1 MKKLIKWIVGLGTV
15 GTAIG
20 LLAVRLIKKSKSTSS
35 DIKADSTNS
44 NKEETDSDTFDLDQ
58 DLEPTQERSY
68 VSLQAAQPDDLTE
81 KSDVDSAD
89 SSEVETQPAV
99 SDESNDTIAEKRI
112 IKKKADGSIL
122 HLIKLNDPLLFF
134 IKIQPVFLSSIPMP
148 YRVVELLHGFSPH
161 SCLHNLTE
169 SPLFLY
175 CLHYLLHNTLI
186 SHKL

>member
-20 LLAVRLIKKSKSTSS
+20 LLTVRLIKKSKSTSS
-35 DIKADSTNS
+35 DIKADSTDS

-68 VSLQAAQPDDLTE
+68 VSLQAPQPDDLTE

-99 SDESNDTIAEKRI
+99 SDESNDTIAE
-112 IKKKADGSIL
+112 
-122 HLIKLNDPLLFF
+122 N
-134 IKIQPVFLSSIPMP
+134 
-148 YRVVELLHGFSPH
+148 E
-161 SCLHNLTE
+161 
-169 SPLFLY
+169 
-175 CLHYLLHNTLI
+175 
-186 SHKL
+186 

>member
-35 DIKADSTNS
+35 DIKTDS

-68 VSLQAAQPDDLTE
+68 VSLQAARPDDLTE

-89 SSEVETQPAV
+89 SSEAETQPAV
-99 SDESNDTIAEKRI
+99 SDESDDTIAE
-112 IKKKADGSIL
+112 
-122 HLIKLNDPLLFF
+122 N
-134 IKIQPVFLSSIPMP
+134 
-148 YRVVELLHGFSPH
+148 E
-161 SCLHNLTE
+161 
-169 SPLFLY
+169 
-175 CLHYLLHNTLI
+175 
-186 SHKL
+186 

>member
-35 DIKADSTNS
+35 DIKADSTDS
-44 NKEETDSDTFDLDQ
+44 NKEETDSDTFNLDQ
-58 DLEPTQERSY
+58 DLEPTQDY

-99 SDESNDTIAEKRI
+99 SDESDDTIAE
-112 IKKKADGSIL
+112 
-122 HLIKLNDPLLFF
+122 N
-134 IKIQPVFLSSIPMP
+134 
-148 YRVVELLHGFSPH
+148 E
-161 SCLHNLTE
+161 
-169 SPLFLY
+169 
-175 CLHYLLHNTLI
+175 
-186 SHKL
+186 

>member
-44 NKEETDSDTFDLDQ
+44 NKEETDQ

-99 SDESNDTIAEKRI
+99 SDESNDTIAE
-112 IKKKADGSIL
+112 
-122 HLIKLNDPLLFF
+122 N
-134 IKIQPVFLSSIPMP
+134 
-148 YRVVELLHGFSPH
+148 E
-161 SCLHNLTE
+161 
-169 SPLFLY
+169 
-175 CLHYLLHNTLI
+175 
-186 SHKL
+186 

>member
-1 MKKLIKWIVGLGTV
+1 MDL
-15 GTAIG
+15 A
-20 LLAVRLIKKSKSTSS
+20 LLVLQSDFLLFVWSKKSKSTSS

-99 SDESNDTIAEKRI
+99 SDESNDTIAE
-112 IKKKADGSIL
+112 
-122 HLIKLNDPLLFF
+122 N
-134 IKIQPVFLSSIPMP
+134 
-148 YRVVELLHGFSPH
+148 E
-161 SCLHNLTE
+161 
-169 SPLFLY
+169 
-175 CLHYLLHNTLI
+175 
-186 SHKL
+186 

>member
-35 DIKADSTNS
+35 DIKADSTDS
-44 NKEETDSDTFDLDQ
+44 NK

-81 KSDVDSAD
+81 KSNVDNAD

-99 SDESNDTIAEKRI
+99 SDESDDTIAE
-112 IKKKADGSIL
+112 
-122 HLIKLNDPLLFF
+122 N
-134 IKIQPVFLSSIPMP
+134 
-148 YRVVELLHGFSPH
+148 E
-161 SCLHNLTE
+161 
-169 SPLFLY
+169 
-175 CLHYLLHNTLI
+175 
-186 SHKL
+186 

>member
-20 LLAVRLIKKSKSTSS
+20 LLAVRLIKKSKNTSS
-35 DIKADSTNS
+35 DIKADSTDS

-89 SSEVETQPAV
+89 SSETEKQPAV
-99 SDESNDTIAEKRI
+99 SDESDDTIAE
-112 IKKKADGSIL
+112 
-122 HLIKLNDPLLFF
+122 N
-134 IKIQPVFLSSIPMP
+134 
-148 YRVVELLHGFSPH
+148 E
-161 SCLHNLTE
+161 
-169 SPLFLY
+169 
-175 CLHYLLHNTLI
+175 
-186 SHKL
+186 

>member
-1 MKKLIKWIVGLGTV
+1 MDSWTWHCWYCNR
-15 GTAIG
+15 TSCCSSDQ
-20 LLAVRLIKKSKSTSS
+20 KSKSTSS

-99 SDESNDTIAEKRI
+99 SDESNDTIAE
-112 IKKKADGSIL
+112 
-122 HLIKLNDPLLFF
+122 N
-134 IKIQPVFLSSIPMP
+134 
-148 YRVVELLHGFSPH
+148 E
-161 SCLHNLTE
+161 
-169 SPLFLY
+169 
-175 CLHYLLHNTLI
+175 
-186 SHKL
+186 